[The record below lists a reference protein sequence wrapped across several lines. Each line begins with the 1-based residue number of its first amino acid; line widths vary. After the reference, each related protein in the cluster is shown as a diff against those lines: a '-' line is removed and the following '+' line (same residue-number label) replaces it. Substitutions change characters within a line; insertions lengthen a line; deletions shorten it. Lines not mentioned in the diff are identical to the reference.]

1 MIAERATAPREPAT
15 GAKPAS
21 LWPAE
26 PAVSTHG
33 QTAAAEDTVLAA
45 VMVPGRSDLVPA
57 LRNLVGRLLAGHPAV
72 DDIRL
77 MTTEI
82 ISNAIR
88 HSRSG
93 QRNGTLTVRV
103 LDIGHAIRVEV
114 TDEGSAT
121 SRPHHHSYGNANSQH
136 GYGLHLV
143 SALAT
148 TWQSTASGE
157 GNKTWFEI

>member
-1 MIAERATAPREPAT
+1 
-15 GAKPAS
+15 
-21 LWPAE
+21 
-26 PAVSTHG
+26 
-33 QTAAAEDTVLAA
+33 
-45 VMVPGRSDLVPA
+45 MVPGITPLVPA
-57 LRNLVGRLLAGHPAV
+57 LRNLVGTLLAGHPAV

-82 ISNAIR
+82 IANAIR

-93 QRNGTLTVRV
+93 QRNGTLTVTV
-103 LDIGHAIRVEV
+103 LDTGHATRIEV

-121 SRPHHHSYGNANSQH
+121 SHPHCRGADTAGSQD
-136 GYGLHLV
+136 GYGLRLV

-148 TWQSTASGE
+148 TWQFTAYGE